1 MSKIEMKESNHGWIQ
16 RTIKLGDYSLE
27 IRKSKNSL
35 TMATFKVGEMG
46 SFMIPMATLQKFI
59 EALPEHLTAVESTDA
74 ILIG

>member
-35 TMATFKVGEMG
+35 TMATFKV
-46 SFMIPMATLQKFI
+46 
-59 EALPEHLTAVESTDA
+59 A
-74 ILIG
+74 IG